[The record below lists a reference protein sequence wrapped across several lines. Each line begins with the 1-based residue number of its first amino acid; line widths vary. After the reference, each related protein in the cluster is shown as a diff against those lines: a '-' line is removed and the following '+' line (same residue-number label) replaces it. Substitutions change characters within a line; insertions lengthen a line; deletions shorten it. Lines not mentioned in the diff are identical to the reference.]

1 MKGVALAAVI
11 LGGIV
16 CALAVVVWGRALVA
30 SMTAKAALTKGD
42 EYRGLSEEYRRLAD
56 MAVTAQEHTELKLV
70 DLSVQVAQLRD
81 QLESVQRILKDVE

>member
-1 MKGVALAAVI
+1 VKGVALAAVI

-16 CALAVVVWGRALVA
+16 CALAVVVWGRALGA
-30 SMTAKAALTKGD
+30 SIVAKAALTKGD